1 MDLSVRPSKFPEKNS
16 MIDKKDEITIPADVT
31 FTITDGNG
39 NSQEVHSS
47 ELNVAPV
54 ETYKSP
60 EQVGTVYVFE
70 SPVLRDLDGD
80 PVLQVQVVQHLN
92 GRIDFIDGDISQSVL
107 AQSDSLEPSEY
118 SIRTDL
124 DENDQA

>member
-1 MDLSVRPSKFPEKNS
+1 

>member
-118 SIRTDL
+118 SIRTDF